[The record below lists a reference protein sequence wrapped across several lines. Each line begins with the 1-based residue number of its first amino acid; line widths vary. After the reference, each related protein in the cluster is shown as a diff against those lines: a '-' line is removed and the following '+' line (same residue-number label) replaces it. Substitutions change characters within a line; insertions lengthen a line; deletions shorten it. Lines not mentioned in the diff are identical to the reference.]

1 VSESSALDSAART
14 ALSQS
19 VGPARATGHVLSGTA
34 VWQMSAD
41 KESTRLEASM
51 LSRQH
56 SGHDRSYACN
66 DNGRF
71 SAAWNNSNPAG
82 TCILAVAGRGGCTVG
97 LTYVADGVLIIDS
110 GASSEGADCVES
122 LALAN

>member
-1 VSESSALDSAART
+1 MSESSALGSEGRT

-66 DNGRF
+66 DNGRL
-71 SAAWNNSNPAG
+71 SAAWSDLNPAG
-82 TCILAVAGRGGCTVG
+82 TGILAVAGRGGCTVG
-97 LTYVADGVLIIDS
+97 LTYIADGVLIIS
-110 GASSEGADCVES
+110 I
-122 LALAN
+122 LAARRKVLTG

>member
-66 DNGRF
+66 DNGRLF
-71 SAAWNNSNPAG
+71 AAWSDLNSAG
-82 TCILAVAGRGGCTVG
+82 TGILAVAGRGGCTVG
-97 LTYVADGVLIIDS
+97 LTYIADGVLIIS
-110 GASSEGADCVES
+110 I
-122 LALAN
+122 LAARRKVLTRLGH